1 MGLKSEADVEA
12 TYMCH
17 QSETPLVGGLC
28 ENSSWL
34 ISEHFTDELMVSVTN
49 FKPAVVCKMITFPFE
64 LVSVLESSC
73 GKL

>member
-1 MGLKSEADVEA
+1 MDLACGSESEADVEV

-17 QSETPLVGGLC
+17 RSETPVVGGLC

-34 ISEHFTDELMVSVTN
+34 TSEHFTD
-49 FKPAVVCKMITFPFE
+49 FRPAVVCQMIKFPFE